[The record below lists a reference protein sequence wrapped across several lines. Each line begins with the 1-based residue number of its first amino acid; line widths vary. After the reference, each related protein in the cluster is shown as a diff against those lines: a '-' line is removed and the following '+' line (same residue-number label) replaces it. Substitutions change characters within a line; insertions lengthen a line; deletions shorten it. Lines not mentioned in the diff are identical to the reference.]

1 MHMQEVGDE
10 DSEWPLFNAYFF
22 ACRGGNTR
30 TVGAE
35 GGLSGLFDQGSPE
48 VAEKYW
54 ETRRAVTLMVAKA
67 NCSVG
72 EVREDNGEGPSVG
85 LKDVL
90 ATQEGKPGLGSGCVQ
105 QG

>member
-48 VAEKYW
+48 VAVKYW
-54 ETRRAVTLMVAKA
+54 RDEKGCDFDGCQSKTAVWEKFGKTMERDL
-67 NCSVG
+67 
-72 EVREDNGEGPSVG
+72 R
-85 LKDVL
+85 L
-90 ATQEGKPGLGSGCVQ
+90 ASRMF
-105 QG
+105 